1 MLPEF
6 QRMGGASQRGPPK
19 LPHLVAGVHKALGWG
34 TMLSTSATLPKEPLL
49 SPLFPWIWGR
59 DDAGKEASLSL
70 HHPLHHFGRLRAGLF
85 FAKTLKQKILPLLYP
100 GESSASKWLKQILK
114 NGSISFLLYES
125 KYLFLK
131 NKIIGIKMVWEVEVI
146 SDSFSFCFSV

>member
-70 HHPLHHFGRLRAGLF
+70 HDPLHHFGRLRAGLF

-100 GESSASKWLKQILK
+100 GESSASK
-114 NGSISFLLYES
+114 
-125 KYLFLK
+125 
-131 NKIIGIKMVWEVEVI
+131 
-146 SDSFSFCFSV
+146 